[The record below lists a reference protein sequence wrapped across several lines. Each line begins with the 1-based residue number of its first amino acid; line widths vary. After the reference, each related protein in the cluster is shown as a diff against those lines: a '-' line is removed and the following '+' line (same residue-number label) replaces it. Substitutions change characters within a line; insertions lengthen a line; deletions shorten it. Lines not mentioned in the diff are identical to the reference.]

1 MIQTQ
6 KLQKLHRQERQ
17 GRQLS
22 LFSELLYR
30 RVYNDHETATWNMS
44 ESTSF
49 GDIMPDILSS
59 SVHGRKFERTV
70 LTFKKMSNFSTGC
83 RQRHG
88 EVKKAWAVLLICCQ
102 DYPTLNYTSKD
113 LTHLLSR
120 SRIFENLWEQKQL
133 KNFPFHR
140 TNLTECQKQFF
151 KYDMKVPWEHCTRSP
166 MVEKVPKTKNIQRQ
180 NASWT
185 QTDLSRTRWYGG
197 SARHQWEAHSG
208 PPASAPS
215 SLPSCSNSSNSWD

>member
-1 MIQTQ
+1 MSMTTAHVGHFMRRVGRLSGPKPAPTHVYFVFFPVKRGSGSGWLMIQTQ

-49 GDIMPDILSS
+49 RDIMPDILSS

-70 LTFKKMSNFSTGC
+70 LTFKKMPNFSTGC

-102 DYPTLNYTSKD
+102 DYPILNYTCKD

-120 SRIFENLWEQKQL
+120 TRIFENLLGAE
-133 KNFPFHR
+133 
-140 TNLTECQKQFF
+140 T
-151 KYDMKVPWEHCTRSP
+151 
-166 MVEKVPKTKNIQRQ
+166 
-180 NASWT
+180 A
-185 QTDLSRTRWYGG
+185 
-197 SARHQWEAHSG
+197 
-208 PPASAPS
+208 
-215 SLPSCSNSSNSWD
+215 